1 MQHPMK
7 ALTRLIRRM
16 RIPWLLLVVASVF
29 ALIETAAGLW
39 VPLITR
45 DLIGEAGA
53 GIVPRPLIIQLV
65 LVILGQA
72 VVSGVGL
79 YLLARAGEIMTA
91 DLRTQLVGRL
101 LHLPMPFHDE
111 AQSGELT
118 SRAMSDTVTVKSL
131 LTVEAVGLLASILAM
146 VGSIVILWVLD
157 WRLTLV
163 LFGCSLAGLLLILP
177 IATRLTA
184 IGKDVQDGQAKLSG
198 RLAGVLAEMRLVK
211 ASCAE
216 NEELGRARESVDD
229 LKRLGYRE
237 ARIMA
242 ALGPTMTLAMSG
254 AMVAILGYGGARV
267 GTGTLTVGTLVAFI
281 LYLFQVVVPMIQ
293 FSTFA
298 ASLSKAAG
306 AAAYLSGL
314 LDETVEDRTE
324 GGPAP
329 LRGATLTFD
338 SVTHSYGQD
347 DDGAQVLDGLSL
359 EIPAGKMTALVGPS
373 GAGKTTV
380 LSLIERFYR
389 PDSGTIRVGDEP
401 LDTLQLA
408 AWRRTIG
415 YVPQEAPL
423 LAGTVRENLCLG
435 LESQPS
441 EREVNDALAAARAN
455 EFVANLPEGLDTE
468 VGERGV
474 KLSGGQRQRLAIARA
489 FLTDPDIL
497 MLDEATANLDAESE
511 EAIRAALADL
521 TQERTTL
528 VVAHRLSTVREADQI
543 AIMESGR
550 VTGIGRHEELMSTHD
565 VYRDLV
571 EKQSLEDHR
580 LTA

>member
-1 MQHPMK
+1 
-7 ALTRLIRRM
+7 
-16 RIPWLLLVVASVF
+16 
-29 ALIETAAGLW
+29 
-39 VPLITR
+39 
-45 DLIGEAGA
+45 
-53 GIVPRPLIIQLV
+53 
-65 LVILGQA
+65 
-72 VVSGVGL
+72 
-79 YLLARAGEIMTA
+79 
-91 DLRTQLVGRL
+91 
-101 LHLPMPFHDE
+101 
-111 AQSGELT
+111 
-118 SRAMSDTVTVKSL
+118 
-131 LTVEAVGLLASILAM
+131 
-146 VGSIVILWVLD
+146 
-157 WRLTLV
+157 
-163 LFGCSLAGLLLILP
+163 
-177 IATRLTA
+177 
-184 IGKDVQDGQAKLSG
+184 
-198 RLAGVLAEMRLVK
+198 
-211 ASCAE
+211 
-216 NEELGRARESVDD
+216 
-229 LKRLGYRE
+229 
-237 ARIMA
+237 
-242 ALGPTMTLAMSG
+242 MTLAMSG

-306 AAAYLSGL
+306 AAAYLSNL
-314 LDETVEDRTE
+314 LDEPVEDRTV
-324 GGPAP
+324 GGPTSTN
-329 LRGATLTFD
+329 GSSVTFD
-338 SVTHSYGQD
+338 RVAHAYGD
-347 DDGAQVLDGLSL
+347 HGETVLDELTL

-373 GAGKTTV
+373 GSGKTTV
-380 LSLIERFYR
+380 LSLIERFYDPR
-389 PDSGTIRVGDEP
+389 AGTIRIGQQSLGA
-401 LDTLQLA
+401 LDLG

-435 LESQPS
+435 LERSPS

-455 EFVANLPEGLDTE
+455 DFVSRLPEGLDTE

-489 FLTDPDIL
+489 FLTDPDLL

-521 TQERTTL
+521 TKERTTL

-550 VTGIGRHEELMSTHD
+550 VTGLGRHDELMRTHD

-571 EKQSLEDHR
+571 EKQSLEDRR